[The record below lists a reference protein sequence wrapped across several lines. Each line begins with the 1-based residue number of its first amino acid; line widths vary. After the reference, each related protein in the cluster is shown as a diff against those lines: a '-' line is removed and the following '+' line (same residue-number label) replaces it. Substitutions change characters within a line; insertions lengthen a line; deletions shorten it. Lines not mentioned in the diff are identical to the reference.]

1 MFDNIDTIVKTK
13 VIGIDVSVE
22 TTEMAVVNL
31 RGDILDKVGLAT
43 TDYPELSGFVEALI
57 ENIVNLAEKNGG
69 YETVRSVGIGIPSGN
84 YVTGSIENAGNL
96 PWKGIVPLA
105 AMLRDRI
112 GLAVALGNDV
122 HSCALGEYVYGS
134 AHGMQNFGVVMA
146 NRAGLGSC
154 FFINGQPHLGTC
166 GSAGE
171 LGHCCVKDGG
181 RLCNCGRKG
190 CLEAYMSVRGIR
202 QTAVE
207 VLEESSEPSIL
218 RQADKPTYEMIC
230 DACKQDD
237 ALALKTMYR
246 TGKIFGKALA
256 NYATLLNPEAIVL
269 TGPLTECIPWMKVS
283 LKEAFDEYVF
293 HNIRDKVKLVVST
306 IDNHERG
313 ILGAAALAWSVKEY
327 SLFK

>member
-1 MFDNIDTIVKTK
+1 MFDNIDTIVKTN

-22 TTEMAVVNL
+22 TTELAVVNL
-31 RGDILDKVGLAT
+31 RGDILDKVRITT
-43 TDYPELSGFVEALI
+43 TDYLELNGFIEVLS
-57 ENIVNLAEKNGG
+57 ENIINLAEDNGG
-69 YETVRSVGIGIPSGN
+69 YETIRSVGIGIPSGN
-84 YVTGSIENAGNL
+84 YVTACIENAGNL

-105 AMLRDRI
+105 ALLRDRI

-154 FFINGQPHLGTC
+154 FFINGQPHLGAC

-171 LGHCCVKDGG
+171 LGHCCVEDGG
-181 RLCNCGRKG
+181 RLCNCGRNG
-190 CLEAYMSVRGIR
+190 CLEAYMSAKGIR
-202 QTAVE
+202 LTA
-207 VLEESSEPSIL
+207 EELLADSSEPSL
-218 RQADKPTYEMIC
+218 MRQTDSLNYTAVC
-230 DACKQDD
+230 DACRQGD
-237 ALALKTMYR
+237 ALAMETMRR
-246 TGKIFGKALA
+246 TGKIFGKSLA

-269 TGPLTECIPWMKVS
+269 TGPLTECVPWMKDA
-283 LKEAFDEYVF
+283 LKDAFDEYVF

-306 IDNHERG
+306 IENHERG